1 MRRRLIG
8 ALVVTALLALVGG
21 TARAAPLTQSEWAQ
35 GAPVLPPTII
45 SFTVDVEEITL
56 ADAEAGETPAR
67 LTWQTVGIQTGHR
80 LILYAFRVN
89 RWEPLLPPDAE
100 PLPGT
105 GGYDFTIQ
113 HALTF
118 SPPMVSLVIA
128 DAAGQTLDQ
137 RIVIIPYAPPDP
149 AVPLNIDSFRT
160 GVTELDAAALAAGAA
175 RVPVTWEVSGRQ
187 PHMYLVFEQVLE
199 SGSVASVELP
209 RPNLWIPSRGEGV
222 LAPLP
227 TAGGQSV
234 RLRLR
239 VVDIRDGNTLAA
251 YALPPLPVVQSAL
264 PPAAPV
270 SPPVS
275 SPGQSGS
282 SSGSSSGR
290 NAAPVEVALFVVTPE
305 TIPRGGLVTVSWDVR
320 NAAEL
325 GIWLV
330 EPGGRL
336 AQFAPSPAPQGQWTV
351 AVPSSYVDT
360 ATFMLFARD
369 AAGDQVQESVVVGV
383 ICPYVYF
390 FDTRSQTLTCP
401 LEAATTVQAAYQEFE
416 RGAMIWRADTS
427 DIYVLYHETGLVNR
441 YRDTWHGEPIVY
453 DETPPLG
460 MYKPDRGFGRVWV
473 DNPQVRAGLGWATG
487 FERGYTTL
495 YQRSGDL
502 KYARLYLTLPNGTV
516 IYLVENTW
524 KIW

>member
-1 MRRRLIG
+1 MNRPQVSMLLI
-8 ALVVTALLALVGG
+8 VALLALAGG
-21 TARAAPLTQSEWAQ
+21 SAWAAQ

-45 SFTVDVEEITL
+45 SFAVDVEEITL

-67 LTWQTVGIQTGHR
+67 LTWQTVGVQTGHR
-80 LILYAFRVN
+80 LVLTVYRVN

-100 PLPGT
+100 PLPAT

-118 SPPMVSLVIA
+118 SPPMISLVIA
-128 DAAGQTLDQ
+128 DAFGQVLDQ
-137 RIVIIPYAPPDP
+137 RIVIILYAPPDET
-149 AVPLNIDSFRT
+149 VPLNIDSFRT
-160 GVTELDAAALAAGAA
+160 DVTELDAAALAAGTA

-187 PHMYLVFEQVLE
+187 PTMHLVFEQVLE

-227 TAGGQSV
+227 TASGQSV

-239 VVDIRDGNTLAA
+239 VVDIRDGNTLAVS
-251 YALPPLPVVQSAL
+251 ALPPLPVVQRAL
-264 PPAAPV
+264 PPAVPTVPAAPV

-275 SPGQSGS
+275 APGQNGS
-282 SSGSSSGR
+282 SQGR
-290 NAAPVEVALFVVTPE
+290 SPAPLEVALFVVTPE

-336 AQFAPSPAPQGQWTV
+336 AQFAPNPAPQGSWTV
-351 AVPSSYVDT
+351 AVPSSYVDA
-360 ATFMLFARD
+360 ATFMLFASD
-369 AAGDQVQESVVVGV
+369 AAGSQVQETAVADV

-390 FDTRSQTLTCP
+390 FDTRGQTLTCP
-401 LEAATTVQAAYQEFE
+401 LEAVTTVQAAYQEFE

-427 DIYVLYHETGLVNR
+427 DIYVLYRETGLVNR
-441 YRDTWHGEPIVY
+441 YRDTWRGEPVVY
-453 DETPPLG
+453 DETPPPGLI
-460 MYKPDRGFGRVWV
+460 KPDRGFGRVWV
-473 DNPQVRAGLGWATG
+473 DNPQVRAGLGWATS
-487 FERGYTTL
+487 FEQGYTMQH
-495 YQRSGDL
+495 QRSGDL

>member
-1 MRRRLIG
+1 MRRCLIRV
-8 ALVVTALLALVGG
+8 LVVMAASLALVSG
-21 TARAAPLTQSEWAQ
+21 TAWAASPALSEWGQ

-45 SFTVDVEEITL
+45 SFAVDVEEITL

-67 LTWQTVGIQTGHR
+67 LTWQTVGVQADQR
-80 LILYAFRVN
+80 LMLYAYRVN

-118 SPPMVSLVIA
+118 SPPMISLVIV

-149 AVPLNIDSFRT
+149 AVPLNIDLFHS
-160 GVTELDAAALAAGAA
+160 GVTELDAAALASGAA

-187 PHMYLVFEQVLE
+187 LHMHLVFEQVME
-199 SGSVASVELP
+199 SGSVVSVELP

-222 LAPLP
+222 LAPQP
-227 TAGGQSV
+227 TVGGQSV

-251 YALPPLPVVQSAL
+251 YALPPLPVVQGASA
-264 PPAAPV
+264 PAAPL
-270 SPPVS
+270 SPPAQGGT
-275 SPGQSGS
+275 SPGS
-282 SSGSSSGR
+282 SQGR
-290 NAAPVEVALFVVTPE
+290 SPAPVEVALFVVTPE

-320 NAAEL
+320 NAAEV

-336 AQFAPSPAPQGQWTV
+336 AQFAPDPAAQGQWTV
-351 AVPSSYVDT
+351 VVPSSYVDA
-360 ATFMLFARD
+360 ATFMLFASD
-369 AAGDQVQESVVVGV
+369 AAGDQVQETVVADV

-390 FDTRSQTLTCP
+390 FDTRGQALTCP
-401 LEAATTVQAAYQEFE
+401 LEAAATVQAAYQEFE

-427 DIYVLYHETGLVNR
+427 DIYVLYRETGLVNR
-441 YRDTWHGEPIVY
+441 YRDTWNGEPIFY
-453 DETPPLG
+453 EETPPPG

-473 DNPQVRAGLGWATG
+473 DNPQVRAELGWATSL
-487 FERGYTTL
+487 EQGYTML
-495 YQRSGDL
+495 HQRSGDL
-502 KYARLYLTLPNGTV
+502 KYARQYLTLPNGTV